1 MDLRE
6 RVIVVTGASSGIGN
20 ACATFLAKK
29 GAKVYGTCRSPS
41 SYSKKA
47 DEFFELLQMDVEDD
61 ESVAKTAE
69 EILIKERDIDAIV
82 CCAGAS
88 SAASVEESS
97 LDEARKML
105 EVNYLGSLR
114 VIKAF
119 LPRMREMASGRIIL
133 TGALEGRM
141 GAPFQAY
148 YAASKFALEGL
159 AESLRLEVR
168 DFGIEVC
175 ILTPSSFRTAF
186 GQHRSL
192 ASASETSPYRRRM
205 NTVIDA
211 LAVDEAEG
219 ASPLIAAKAVYK
231 ALSSRHLPHRIS
243 VGGGGQS
250 VLAMVK
256 PFIPYRLFERMR
268 RNHFRLE

>member
-1 MDLRE
+1 MDVRE
-6 RVIVVTGASSGIGN
+6 RVVVVTGATSGIGN
-20 ACATFLAKK
+20 ACATLLAKK
-29 GAKVYGTCRSPS
+29 GARVYGTCRSPS

-47 DEFFELLQMDVEDD
+47 DEFFELLQMDVEND
-61 ESVAKTAE
+61 ESVSKAAE
-69 EILIKERDIDAIV
+69 HVISKESSIDVLV
-82 CCAGAS
+82 CCAGAA
-88 SAASVEESS
+88 SAAAVEESP
-97 LDEARKML
+97 LEEARRML

-148 YAASKFALEGL
+148 YAASKFAVEGL

-186 GQHRSL
+186 GQHRSIGSGSD
-192 ASASETSPYRRRM
+192 ASPYRRRM
-205 NTVIDA
+205 NAAVDV
-211 LAVDEAEG
+211 LAVDEAKG

-231 ALSSRHLPHRIS
+231 ALSSRRMPYRLS
-243 VGGGGQS
+243 VGGGAQS
-250 VLAMVK
+250 VLAALK
-256 PFIPYRLFERMR
+256 PFIPYSLFEHVR
-268 RNHFRLE
+268 RSHFRLE